1 MNKKQIEQEELLLK
15 RLPEYTAVEYLADSF
30 ASAICF
36 ALKDKRKEIG
46 MSQKEVAKK
55 TGIRQPKI
63 CMLERFFHVP
73 TLTTVGKY
81 LYALGYTIED
91 VYKIASFIKNLKKGK
106 EE

>member
-15 RLPEYTAVEYLADSF
+15 KLPESSAVEYLADSF

-36 ALKDKRKEIG
+36 ALKDKRKESG
-46 MSQKEVAKK
+46 MTQAEVAKI

-63 CMLERFFHVP
+63 CRLEGFFHIP

-91 VYKIASFIKNLKKGK
+91 VYKIASFIKRMKGEK
-106 EE
+106 Q

>member
-15 RLPEYTAVEYLADSF
+15 KLPEYTAVEYLADSF

-46 MSQKEVAKK
+46 LSQEEVAKI

-63 CMLERFFHVP
+63 CNLERFYHIP

-91 VYKIASFIKNLKKGK
+91 VYKIASFIKRMKK
-106 EE
+106 ETE

>member
-1 MNKKQIEQEELLLK
+1 MNKKKIEQEELLLK
-15 RLPEYTAVEYLADSF
+15 KLPECSAVEYSADLF

-36 ALKDKRKEIG
+36 TLREKRKEVG

-55 TGIRQPKI
+55 ICISQPRI
-63 CMLERFFHVP
+63 CDLENFIHAP
-73 TLTTVGKY
+73 NLHTIGKY

-91 VYKIASFIKNLKKGK
+91 VYKIALFIKNLKKEK